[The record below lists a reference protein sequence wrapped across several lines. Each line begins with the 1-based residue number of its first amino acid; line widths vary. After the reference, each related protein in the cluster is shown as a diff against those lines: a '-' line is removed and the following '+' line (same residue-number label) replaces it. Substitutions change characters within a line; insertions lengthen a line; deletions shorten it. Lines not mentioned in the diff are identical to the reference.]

1 MVARSRQSTARFT
14 VRRALAVG
22 ARLPAPI
29 REVRGRADSPIIG
42 SSHTTGFKMGPALLV
57 SLAVLL
63 SGSVLAQEQPAAAS
77 KPAAAEDRKVDEPNQ
92 EAKERVATVAIS
104 LFALVAFAGLALLA
118 LVIFWGYRTRRIA
131 RSPLPPARQLDP
143 FWYLRAE
150 KRPPGEDDEHS
161 P

>member
-1 MVARSRQSTARFT
+1 
-14 VRRALAVG
+14 
-22 ARLPAPI
+22 
-29 REVRGRADSPIIG
+29 
-42 SSHTTGFKMGPALLV
+42 MGQTLLV
-57 SLAVLL
+57 LLAVLA
-63 SGSVLAQEQPAAAS
+63 SGSVLAQEQPADAS
-77 KPAAAEDRKVDEPNQ
+77 KPAAADRNVDEPNQ